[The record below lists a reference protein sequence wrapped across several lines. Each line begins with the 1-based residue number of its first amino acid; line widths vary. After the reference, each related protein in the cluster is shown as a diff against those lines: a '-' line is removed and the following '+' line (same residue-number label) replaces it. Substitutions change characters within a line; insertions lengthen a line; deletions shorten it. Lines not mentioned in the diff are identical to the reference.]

1 MSKETKEYFNGD
13 ELAASVWESKYAK
26 EGEVTANDMH
36 KRLAE
41 EFARVEKTYID
52 KENQMT
58 KFGSKADISK
68 YGQNR
73 INLTKNEVYN
83 LFKDFKYIIPQG
95 SIMYGLGLGKPVSLS
110 NCFVIDSAKDSYGGI
125 MFTDQ
130 EQAQLM
136 KRRGGV
142 GHDLS
147 NLRPVETV
155 VDNAAGTSTGMAS
168 FMDRFSNTTREVA
181 QNGRRGALML
191 SVDINHP
198 DSLSF
203 VKAKEDL
210 TKVTGANISVKLNA
224 EFMKAVENDE
234 DYMLRFPCDKVNAWI
249 KNGYSYNKL
258 CPTTFSDGTEGYVK
272 RIKAKKYFDEI
283 IKQAHKNAEP
293 GLMFWDNILNYS
305 PDSVYEQYKPI
316 TSNPCGEQFL
326 QAYDSCRLMCMNLF
340 SFVDNP
346 FTSEAYINYKNLY
359 EVSYEQQRL
368 ADDLVDLEIEYID
381 RIIAKINNDEEPQ
394 YIKQV
399 EIDLWKKIQDTAKK
413 GRRTG
418 CGITALA
425 DMLAALG
432 LKYDSDEA
440 LEITDKVMKTKME
453 AELDCTIDLSILRGN
468 FDGWDVKKETATFPD
483 LGANPQ
489 NKFYDFIRSNFLFQ
503 YKKMNK
509 HGRRNVSWSTIAPT
523 GSVSILTQTSSG
535 CEPVFMP
542 YYTRRKK
549 VNPNDKDVK
558 VDFTDDNGDCWTEY
572 FVLHEKFKDW
582 LNLQNGKV
590 WNFTKSFENFT
601 KNELESWFKKSPW
614 YNSTA
619 NDISWE
625 QRLKMQEVLQKYTT
639 NAISS
644 TLNLP
649 ENTTEETVYQIYMKA
664 SKMGLKGVTVYREGS
679 RSGVMIDSNKKEK
692 ESFNQTTAPKRPK
705 ELKGNAFITTVKG
718 VKFNVIVGVL
728 DDKPYEVFAFPSK
741 ILKGEG
747 LIIKQGK
754 SEYDF
759 IQLTNSNSTHR
770 VLTDDMSDEE
780 ATITRLVSTSLRHGT
795 KIDFIV
801 QQLNKTHGDLTSFSK
816 AISRVLSKYA
826 AIEKIGN
833 CPECKV
839 GTIIKQEGC
848 ESCSN
853 KCGYSKC

>member
-1 MSKETKEYFNGD
+1 
-13 ELAASVWESKYAK
+13 
-26 EGEVTANDMH
+26 
-36 KRLAE
+36 
-41 EFARVEKTYID
+41 
-52 KENQMT
+52 
-58 KFGSKADISK
+58 
-68 YGQNR
+68 
-73 INLTKNEVYN
+73 
-83 LFKDFKYIIPQG
+83 
-95 SIMYGLGLGKPVSLS
+95 
-110 NCFVIDSAKDSYGGI
+110 
-125 MFTDQ
+125 
-130 EQAQLM
+130 
-136 KRRGGV
+136 
-142 GHDLS
+142 
-147 NLRPVETV
+147 
-155 VDNAAGTSTGMAS
+155 
-168 FMDRFSNTTREVA
+168 
-181 QNGRRGALML
+181 ML

-203 VKAKEDL
+203 IKAKADL
-210 TKVTGANISVKLNA
+210 TKVTGANISVKMSNA
-224 EFMKAVENDE
+224 FMKAVENDE
-234 DYMLRFPCDKVNAWI
+234 DYLLNFPCDTLSCDI
-249 KNGYSYNKL
+249 IYSSEAVDEQHIYNKL
-258 CPTTFSDGTEGYVK
+258 YTNIHTNTGKAVYTK
-272 RIKAKKYFDEI
+272 KIKAKEYFDEI
-283 IKQAHKNAEP
+283 VKQARNNAEP
-293 GLMFWDNILNYS
+293 GIMFWDNVLNYS
-305 PDSVYEQYKPI
+305 PDGVYPQYQPI
-316 TSNPCGEQFL
+316 SSNPCGEQFL

-346 FTSEAYINYKNLY
+346 FTNEASIDYKKLY
-359 EVSYEQQRL
+359 SVAYEQQRL

-394 YIKQV
+394 HIKQV

-440 LEITDKVMKTKME
+440 LEVTETVMKTKME
-453 AELDCTIDLSILRGN
+453 AELDCTIDLSKLRGS
-468 FDGWDVKKETATFPD
+468 FDGWDINKEYPNLKITQGKIHKD
-483 LGANPQ
+483 L
-489 NKFYDFIRSNFLFQ
+489 KEIDLSNFSNNFYEFLLFNFSDQ
-503 YKKMNK
+503 ANRMQKY
-509 HGRRNVSWSTIAPT
+509 GRRNVSFSTIAPT
-523 GSVSILTQTSSG
+523 GSVSILSQTSSG

-582 LNLQNGKV
+582 LISKNEGKNGKYAL
-590 WNFTKSFENFT
+590 FMGGKLITATKDET
-601 KNELESWFKKSPW
+601 NEMFKESPW
-614 YNSTA
+614 HNATT

-754 SEYDF
+754 GEYDF

-826 AIEKIGN
+826 AIEKTGN
-833 CPECKV
+833 CPECKA

>member
-26 EGEVTANDMH
+26 EGEVTADDMH

-41 EFARVEKTYID
+41 EFARVEKKYIN
-52 KENQMT
+52 KEHQLEVPMLQN
-58 KFGSKADISK
+58 KISS
-68 YGQNR
+68 YGLKR
-73 INLTKNEVYN
+73 FALTEESIYN

-203 VKAKEDL
+203 IKAKKDL

-224 EFMKAVENDE
+224 EFMKAVEKDE
-234 DYMLRFPCDKVNAWI
+234 DYILRFPCNNEHDI
-249 KNGYSYNKL
+249 EQFDDLILNKL
-258 CPTTFSDGTEGYVK
+258 YPYMKGYVK
-272 RIKAKKYFDEI
+272 KIKAKEYFDEI
-283 IKQAHKNAEP
+283 VKQARNNAEP
-293 GLMFWDNILNYS
+293 GIMFWDNVLNYS
-305 PDSVYEQYKPI
+305 PDGVYPQYQPI
-316 TSNPCGEQFL
+316 SSNPCGEQYL
-326 QAYDSCRLMCMNLF
+326 QKYDSCRLMCMNLF

-346 FTSEAYINYKNLY
+346 FTNEASIDYKKLY
-359 EVSYEQQRL
+359 SVAYEQQRL

-381 RIIAKINNDEEPQ
+381 RIIDKINNDEEPQ

-425 DMLAALG
+425 DMLAALN
-432 LKYDSDEA
+432 LKYDSNEA
-440 LEITDKVMKTKME
+440 LEITDKVMKIKME
-453 AELDCTIDLSILRGN
+453 AELDCSIDLSILRGSFDSWDWTKEFSVTKGKNN
-468 FDGWDVKKETATFPD
+468 FYQMLQEKFPKQTSRIND
-483 LGANPQ
+483 
-489 NKFYDFIRSNFLFQ
+489 Y
-503 YKKMNK
+503 
-509 HGRRNVSWSTIAPT
+509 GRRNVSWSTIAPT

-582 LNLQNGKV
+582 LNFQNGKV
-590 WNFTKSFENFT
+590 WHFTKSFEDFT

-614 YNSTA
+614 YNATA

-826 AIEKIGN
+826 AIEKTGN